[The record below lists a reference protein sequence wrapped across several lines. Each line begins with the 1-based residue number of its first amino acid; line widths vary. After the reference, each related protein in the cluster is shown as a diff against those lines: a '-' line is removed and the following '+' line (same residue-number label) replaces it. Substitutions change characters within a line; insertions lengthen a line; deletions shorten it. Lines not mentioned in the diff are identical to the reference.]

1 MWPQWGTWNRLADQ
15 VGAELVTVGGNRCKL
30 RKRFRKWTITLD
42 SWERKEKTLQYGGT
56 RYLHVEQTTLRAPY
70 VPKDLFEWEIFP
82 NSLGMK
88 VLKLL
93 RASEFPLIDVS
104 HHLMIKGNDEL
115 KLRQFCANPKLL
127 HLMKSLPAARPI
139 SDRLLFYLPYW
150 LISRLPA
157 FRSPRATWSSSWDTF
172 QLRRRPP
179 GLPDGVSEIHFHTEQ
194 WFKNLDYLKYL
205 PTLFDLFEEILIQLV
220 AIGSASEE
228 APNVEL

>member
-15 VGAELVTVGGNRCKL
+15 VGAELVTAGGNRCKL

-42 SWERKEKTLQYGGT
+42 SWERKEKIEH
-56 RYLHVEQTTLRAPY
+56 YLTSYIHVEQTTLRAPY
-70 VPKDLFEWEIFP
+70 VPKDLFEWEIIP

-93 RASEFPLIDVS
+93 RASEVPLIDVS

-115 KLRQFCANPKLL
+115 KLRQFCANSKLL

-139 SDRLLFYLPYW
+139 SDRLLFYLPW
-150 LISRLPA
+150 FPA
-157 FRSPRATWSSSWDTF
+157 FSSTRATWSSSWDTF
-172 QLRRRPP
+172 QLRCRPP

-228 APNVEL
+228 NPNVEL